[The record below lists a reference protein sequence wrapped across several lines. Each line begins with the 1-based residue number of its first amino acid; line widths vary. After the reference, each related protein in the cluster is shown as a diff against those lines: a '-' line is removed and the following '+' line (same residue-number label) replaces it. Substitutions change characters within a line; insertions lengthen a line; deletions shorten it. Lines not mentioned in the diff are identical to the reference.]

1 MKFISPPSKG
11 TSLIFKCKVGI
22 TVIWLLLGAVLGYLF
37 LVIAFCL
44 PTNRMRSHL
53 ELSLIHISNTVRKMI
68 LMASATV
75 QFSMYQMS

>member
-11 TSLIFKCKVGI
+11 TSLTFKCKVGI

-44 PTNRMRSHL
+44 PTN
-53 ELSLIHISNTVRKMI
+53 
-68 LMASATV
+68 
-75 QFSMYQMS
+75 

>member
-11 TSLIFKCKVGI
+11 TSLTFKCKVGI

-53 ELSLIHISNTVRKMI
+53 
-68 LMASATV
+68 
-75 QFSMYQMS
+75 

>member
-11 TSLIFKCKVGI
+11 TSLTFKCKVGI

-44 PTNRMRSHL
+44 PTNRTVSYTHL
-53 ELSLIHISNTVRKMI
+53 TLPTK
-68 LMASATV
+68 A
-75 QFSMYQMS
+75 